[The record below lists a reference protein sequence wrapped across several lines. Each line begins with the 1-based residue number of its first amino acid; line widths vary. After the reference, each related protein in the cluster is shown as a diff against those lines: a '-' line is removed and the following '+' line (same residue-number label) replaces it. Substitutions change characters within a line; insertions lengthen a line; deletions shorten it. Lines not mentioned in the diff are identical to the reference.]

1 MRERIF
7 QLFVRLGQSAG
18 RPIDVLGQ
26 GECSQDRV
34 LRLPGRLST
43 LAPLFSDPQSGG
55 KLIASSL
62 DRVGGGQVATALCAA
77 SRLGYRCVFAGVVG
91 DDSDG
96 REVLAGLQAEGIDT
110 TATTVLPQ
118 IPTRT
123 ALILVDEHGDRVVLE
138 HRHPSLLPH
147 PDQPSLALLGQTRI
161 VHVDATFPAAARRTL
176 RAGRAAGALTSL
188 DLDRDTPDAVALLSE
203 ADLAIVAAHIPP
215 RLTGLADIEAAA
227 CALARTLPGLLIV
240 TLGEA
245 GSLLALPDGEALIC
259 HRQAAFPAVAGAGL
273 LDTTAC
279 GDTYRA
285 ALLCA
290 LLEAAPSSQQEAWTA
305 FQRAMRAGSAAA
317 ALKCRDLGRRGCPGR
332 AELAAH
338 LAQSP
343 FDAADLRDGR
353 DR

>member
-7 QLFVRLGQSAG
+7 QLFLRLMQSGG
-18 RPIDVLGQ
+18 RPIDVLGL

-55 KLIASSL
+55 KLSANSL

-77 SRLGYRCVFAGVVG
+77 SRLGYRCAFAGVVG

-110 TATTVLPQ
+110 TATSVLPQ
-118 IPTRT
+118 IPTRS
-123 ALILVDEHGDRVVLE
+123 ALILVDERGDRVVLE
-138 HRHPSLLPH
+138 HRHPSLLPP
-147 PDQPSLALLGQTRI
+147 PDLPSAALLGQTRI
-161 VHVDATFPAAARRTL
+161 VHVDATFPAAAQRAL
-176 RAGRAAGALTSL
+176 RQGRAAGALTSL
-188 DLDRDTPDAVALLSE
+188 DLDRDTPDAVALLPE

-215 RLTGLADIEAAA
+215 RLTGLAEIEPAA
-227 CALARTLPGLLIV
+227 CALARTLPGRLIV

-245 GSLLALPDGEALIC
+245 GSLLALPDGEAVIG

-273 LDTTAC
+273 PDSTAC

-290 LLEAAPSSQQEAWTA
+290 LLDAAPSSPDEAWLA
-305 FQRAMRAGSAAA
+305 FRQAMRAGSAAA
-317 ALKCRDLGRRGCPGR
+317 ALKCRDLGRRGCPR
-332 AELAAH
+332 RDELAAF
-338 LAQSP
+338 LAQP
-343 FDAADLRDGR
+343 PIAAAALGDCR